1 MSDVIDR
8 IMERKSAHVSYLKD
22 LFAAMQAKGFD
33 NIRINDE
40 DLEPYSVEKDGAEA
54 VIREMFQLDDMVKL
68 KADWPRHSG
77 DIPPY
82 DEPYRV
88 VLFFILC
95 NEAHEA
101 LADHTIPCEGV
112 DEVLSEIVNELG
124 EKYE

>member
-1 MSDVIDR
+1 MSIIDR
-8 IMERKSAHVSYLKD
+8 IMERKSTHVQYLKD
-22 LFAAMQAKGFD
+22 LFAAMQERGFH
-33 NIRINDE
+33 NIRISDP

-54 VIREMFQLDDMVKL
+54 VIREMFQVDEPVNL

-88 VLFFILC
+88 VMMFILE
-95 NEAHEA
+95 NSAWEA

-112 DEVLSEIVNELG
+112 DEVLSEITKKLG